1 MASSAFRVVGQVVGK
16 PRPRFNR
23 IGAHVRTYT
32 PNNGERF
39 EELVRN
45 SYMAQ
50 CGDMH
55 KGSVNVE
62 IAYRRAL
69 PKSRP
74 KKVESEPDL
83 FKPDVDNVA
92 KAVLDALNGV
102 AFEDDKDV
110 VSLKVEKLPRVRMNQ
125 DELYVIVSDAYD
137 EEMKEEWLRFTN
149 STRR

>member
-23 IGAHVRTYT
+23 MGTKVRTYT
-32 PNNGERF
+32 PKNGEMF
-39 EELVRN
+39 EELVRS
-45 SYMAQ
+45 SYIAQ

-55 KGSVNVE
+55 KGAVKVE
-62 IAYRRAL
+62 IAYRRVL

-110 VSLKVEKLPRVRMNQ
+110 VSLKVEKLPRVMIDQ
-125 DELYVIVSDAYD
+125 DELCVIVSDAD
-137 EEMKEEWLRFTN
+137 GEEMEEEWLRFMN
-149 STRR
+149 

>member
-23 IGAHVRTYT
+23 MGTKVRTYT
-32 PNNGERF
+32 PKNGERF
-39 EELVRN
+39 EELVRS

-50 CGDMH
+50 CGEMH
-55 KGSVNVE
+55 KGAVKVE
-62 IAYRRAL
+62 IAYRRVL

-74 KKVESEPDL
+74 KKVESELDL

-110 VSLKVEKLPRVRMNQ
+110 VSLKVEKLPRVRMDQ
-125 DELYVIVSDAYD
+125 DELHVIVSDADDD
-137 EEMKEEWLRFTN
+137 EMEEK
-149 STRR
+149 

>member
-1 MASSAFRVVGQVVGK
+1 MTSSVFHFVGEVVGK

-23 IGAHVRTYT
+23 MGTKVRTYT
-32 PNNGERF
+32 PKKGERF
-39 EELVRN
+39 EELVRS

-55 KGSVNVE
+55 KGAVKVE
-62 IAYRRAL
+62 IAYRRVL

-74 KKVESEPDL
+74 KKVESELDL

-110 VSLKVEKLPRVRMNQ
+110 VSLKVEKLPRVRIEQ
-125 DELYVIVSDAYD
+125 DELCVIVSDADD
-137 EEMKEEWLRFTN
+137 EEMEEEWLRFT
-149 STRR
+149 S

>member
-1 MASSAFRVVGQVVGK
+1 MASSAFRVAGQVVGK

-23 IGAHVRTYT
+23 MGTKVRTYT
-32 PNNGERF
+32 PKNGEMF

-55 KGSVNVE
+55 KGAVKVE
-62 IAYRRAL
+62 IAYRRVL

-74 KKVESEPDL
+74 KKVEIEPDL

-110 VSLKVEKLPRVRMNQ
+110 VSLKVEKLPRVRIEQ
-125 DELYVIVSDAYD
+125 DEMYVIVSDADD
-137 EEMKEEWLRFTN
+137 EEMDEKWLRFTK
-149 STRR
+149 STEL